1 MKLKGKRSQLG
12 ANYDESIGCFTD
24 NYMIQCKGGGGSST
38 TTSEPSAEQ
47 KAILNKQLE
56 FAEDMERLGPM
67 EFYGGNTVATPSQY
81 TYEGLSSQA
90 GAAGAAGEV
99 GQSAMDRFRSAMAY
113 DPLDDPQTEK
123 YLQAVTQ
130 PLTDQFYEDT
140 LPTLGSNAVKGGAF
154 GGDRAALLQA
164 EATGD
169 YMGTM
174 LDARSKALQ
183 DIVTSNRQLQA
194 DMMRQ
199 VPTLQDA
206 ALTPSQFLRDAGAGY
221 EAIDQAMIDADRE
234 RFEFGQNAPRD
245 ALRDAASMLG
255 GINFGSVQK
264 TVQSGGK

>member
-38 TTSEPSAEQ
+38 TTSEPSEEQ
-47 KAILNKQLE
+47 RAILNKQLGY
-56 FAEDMERLGPM
+56 AEQMEQLGPM
-67 EFYGGNTVATPSQY
+67 EYYGGQTVADPSQY
-81 TYEGLSSQA
+81 TYEGLSGQA

-130 PLTDQFYEDT
+130 PLTDQFYEET
-140 LPTLGSNAVKGGAF
+140 LPGIGSAAVKGGAF
-154 GGDRAALLQA
+154 GGDRAALLEA

-169 YMGTM
+169 YVGAMAG
-174 LDARSKALQ
+174 ARSQALQ

-206 ALTPSQFLRDAGAGY
+206 ALQPSQILRDVGAGY
-221 EAIDQAMIDADRE
+221 EGMEQARIDADRE
-234 RFEFGQNAPRD
+234 RFEFEQQAPRD
-245 ALRDAASMLG
+245 VYRDASEMLG